1 MTAMILYTKFEETI
15 EINESDI
22 LHFEHGLPGF
32 EEEKQFVILPME
44 GTPFSTLQ
52 SVFTKDLAFFT
63 TNPFLFFKEYD
74 FELPESVQEQLK
86 IKEESDVLVQAILT
100 IHEPLDNSTANLQAP
115 VVINVK
121 ENLAKQVV
129 LTDSQYKTRHE
140 LSETSLVEQEG

>member
-1 MTAMILYTKFEETI
+1 MAAMILYTKFEETI

-32 EEEKQFVILPME
+32 EDEKQFILLPME

-63 TNPFLFFKEYD
+63 TNAFLFFKKYD

-86 IKEESDVLVQAILT
+86 IKEESDVLVQVILT
-100 IHEPLDNSTANLQAP
+100 IQEPLDKSTANLQAP

-129 LTDSQYKTRHE
+129 LTDNRYKTGHE
-140 LSETSLVEQEG
+140 LSESSLLGQEG

>member
-1 MTAMILYTKFEETI
+1 MILYTKFEETI

-22 LHFEHGLPGF
+22 LHFAHGLPGF
-32 EEEKQFVILPME
+32 EDEKQFILLPME

-63 TNPFLFFKEYD
+63 TNPFLFFKKYD

-86 IKEESDVLVQAILT
+86 IKEESDVLVQVILT
-100 IHEPLDNSTANLQAP
+100 IQEPLDKSTANLQAP
-115 VVINVK
+115 VVINVN

-129 LTDSQYKTRHE
+129 LTDNRYKTRHE
-140 LSETSLVEQEG
+140 LSESSLLGQEG

>member
-1 MTAMILYTKFEETI
+1 MILYTKFEETI

-32 EEEKQFVILPME
+32 EEEKQFVLLPME

-52 SVFTKDLAFFT
+52 SVFKKDLAFFT
-63 TNPFLFFKEYD
+63 TNPFLFFKKYD

-86 IKEESDVLVQAILT
+86 IKKESDILVQVILT
-100 IHEPLDNSTANLQAP
+100 IQETLDNSTANLQAP

-129 LTDSQYKTRHE
+129 LTDKKYRTRHA
-140 LSETSLVEQEG
+140 LSDSSLVGQEG

>member
-1 MTAMILYTKFEETI
+1 MILYTKFEEVI

-32 EEEKQFVILPME
+32 EEEKEFVLLPME

-52 SVFTKDLAFFT
+52 SLSTKHLAFFT
-63 TNPFLFFKEYD
+63 TNPFLFFREYD
-74 FELPESVQEQLK
+74 FELEESVQEKLK
-86 IKEESDVLVQAILT
+86 IKEETDVLVQVILT
-100 IHEPLDNSTANLQAP
+100 IQEPLDKSTANLQAP

-129 LTDSQYKTRHE
+129 LTDNRYLTRHV
-140 LSETSLVEQEG
+140 LSESKLVGQEG